1 MQHKVIQTSNT
12 KKNKDKNE
20 AKNSI
25 DLINTIITN
34 NTELSKHKSHELYT
48 QYSPSDLNNNN
59 NNNIPINNNTKKN
72 TTLANTIKQIIHY
85 SGAKKA
91 VSSKN
96 NIIEEKGIKIKEKI
110 KQNNSK
116 EFMNININDINLKQE
131 ENPLKKIK
139 KNNLDNILS
148 ESDSCQEIDSMEE
161 DSLSKGNNRIKSS
174 NMNLKNISNMKCDNA
189 NINFKKH
196 LTTGYNRTN
205 NLKKSKNS
213 KNSLKKKKKLKDKKI
228 NIININDNKEY
239 NVETEEEIIVN
250 DNEFDNSKC
259 TKNDKLNQT
268 KVLHLSTNPFIG
280 TEETRSITSLDIQKS
295 ISTKI
300 QSKNKMQM
308 DNQVENNKINE
319 NEKIILSNHH
329 IKSSTL
335 GTIKQSSTK
344 HNSSN
349 LSNALDNINPSV
361 ANTNNS
367 NSNTNNCNSLEFE
380 MKNQNNEKYNI
391 INNNINGNIKVNNI
405 YRNLLLIAKK
415 GDQEKFLEILEQI
428 SSLPSDLR
436 NINYQDEEGS
446 SALHYSCD
454 EGNHKIVD
462 ILLKANCDTN
472 IKNNKKRTPLHL
484 ASKRGYFDVSKKLI
498 ENGALLN
505 VYDLEKNSPLHY
517 VCMYNHVELLKY
529 FLGKLPQANAK
540 NIYNKMPIDL
550 TTNKE
555 MKDLLEN
562 YLKKNGNSYHKIKIY
577 QTSDSKMKNLIELCP
592 AEFEEEDDKEK
603 KSSSN
608 RNNINMNISMKKSIN
623 SFKNNPNSLSPS
635 PNNKSPRTKQNNRR
649 KEDNSLQPNHN
660 NIAKKN
666 TMKIDLKK
674 TTNNHAIDQNN
685 NNLNSSNIKCNH
697 ANTLNNKT
705 NMNSVI
711 KKSDLKSYTKTK
723 EAKEKYQKIKIINS
737 TENNNNNTTITNN
750 NKKNNKVLIQD
761 ININKVNNNNNKNK
775 YHNNY
780 NSILNKNTISGLK
793 KTKTV
798 EQFSSVGA
806 NKSNHL
812 NKINLYNSSN
822 RVKEY
827 LNDSSINTSN
837 YCNIN
842 INNSINNGIN
852 RINISFNIKKNES
865 QKLDK
870 SINRFDKIIG
880 PESNRKLPS
889 NSIKQKKLLLD
900 SIESNNHIINLNKTE
915 ENINNNTSKISK
927 ISKNSLKNVK
937 NFNTNTNN
945 SKFISNKAVN
955 NTIKIIEN
963 KEKTLSNSK
972 NKTYKNKNNKNYNKL
987 KIKES
992 PKNTKDNSYMENN
1005 NKNNN
1010 IILNNCDISK
1020 ISCGLQMKNNI
1031 LDPVNKSNIIDQT
1044 LADNIHAQ
1052 LNLNSIE
1059 EERITPS
1066 SFICLAQLGKGSFGE
1081 VYLVQK
1087 INTQEKFAMKVL
1099 RKERIMGQNLLKYAI
1114 AERNVLSLSN
1124 HPFIVKLN
1132 FAFQTTSKLFLIL
1145 EYCPNGDLAKH
1156 LLFEKR
1162 FPEERAKFYICEI
1175 ILALENLHQ
1184 RDIIFRDLKPDN
1196 VVLDEDGNCKLT
1208 DFGLS
1213 KEGVNENQYAKSFCG
1228 SIAYLAP
1235 EMLKKQGHGKA
1246 VDWYLL
1252 GVLFYEMLV
1261 GITPFFTNRKEDI
1274 FHNIEYGELKIPE
1287 FVSESAASLLR
1298 GLLQKDPN
1306 KRLGGSIKDAQE
1318 IKEHPYFKD
1327 VNWDDVYNK
1336 KVSPPAVNVF
1346 TNKMIHVYNRPRL
1359 FANDDCL
1366 NKSSDKPNPNM
1377 LAGWSFINNEES

>member
-12 KKNKDKNE
+12 KKNKDKIDS
-20 AKNSI
+20 KNSI
-25 DLINTIITN
+25 AIINTIITN

-48 QYSPSDLNNNN
+48 QYSPSNITDNNNN
-59 NNNIPINNNTKKN
+59 NMQMNNNSKKN
-72 TTLANTIKQIIHY
+72 STLANTIKEIIHY
-85 SGAKKA
+85 SGAKK
-91 VSSKN
+91 VMSTKNNVPDEKTTKMNEKSKKKSSK
-96 NIIEEKGIKIKEKI
+96 EYA
-110 KQNNSK
+110 
-116 EFMNININDINLKQE
+116 NININDINVKQD
-131 ENPLKKIK
+131 ENIVKKLK

-161 DSLSKGNNRIKSS
+161 DNLSKGNKIKSS
-174 NMNLKNISNMKCDNA
+174 NMKLSNINNMKFDN
-189 NINFKKH
+189 NINFRKH
-196 LTTGYNRTN
+196 LTSGCNKSN
-205 NLKKSKNS
+205 NLKESKNS
-213 KNSLKKKKKLKDKKI
+213 KSSLTKQKKLKEKKI
-228 NIININDNKEY
+228 KNVNDNNN
-239 NVETEEEIIVN
+239 NVETDEEIIVN
-250 DNEFDNSKC
+250 DNEFDNSRSIQ
-259 TKNDKLNQT
+259 NDKLNET
-268 KVLHLSTNPFIG
+268 KFPKLSINPFMGNSMIKD
-280 TEETRSITSLDIQKS
+280 ENSDIQKS
-295 ISTKI
+295 ITNKLITK
-300 QSKNKMQM
+300 
-308 DNQVENNKINE
+308 NNVGD
-319 NEKIILSNHH
+319 EKIILSNHH
-329 IKSSTL
+329 VKSSTL

-344 HNSSN
+344 YNSSN
-349 LSNALDNINPSV
+349 LSNTIDIIN
-361 ANTNNS
+361 TGYNS
-367 NSNTNNCNSLEFE
+367 NKNLENITQ
-380 MKNQNNEKYNI
+380 KQNNEKSNSI
-391 INNNINGNIKVNNI
+391 SNSINSNINIDNL

-415 GDQEKFLEILEQI
+415 GDREKFLEILEQI
-428 SSLPSDLR
+428 LSLPEDIR

-454 EGNHKIVD
+454 EGNLKIVE
-462 ILLKANCDTN
+462 ILLKANCETN
-472 IKNNKKRTPLHL
+472 IKNNKLKTPLHL
-484 ASKRGYFDVSKKLI
+484 ASKRGYFDISKKLI

-529 FLGKLPQANAK
+529 FLGKLPQANSK

-562 YLKKNGNSYHKIKIY
+562 YLKKNENSYHKIKIY

-592 AEFEEEDDKEK
+592 AEIEDDDDINKGII
-603 KSSSN
+603 SYSN
-608 RNNINMNISMKKSIN
+608 KNNVNISVKNAIN
-623 SFKNNPNSLSPS
+623 NVKKNNNSLSPS
-635 PNNKSPRTKQNNRR
+635 PNNKSHRNKLKN
-649 KEDNSLQPNHN
+649 KKKDFNSIQQAS
-660 NIAKKN
+660 NITKKN
-666 TMKIDLKK
+666 NIDLKK
-674 TTNNHAIDQNN
+674 SNNNNN
-685 NNLNSSNIKCNH
+685 NNLENVSINQNNLNCSNIKSGYN
-697 ANTLNNKT
+697 NTSNNKM

-711 KKSDLKSYTKTK
+711 KKSELKNNAKMK
-723 EAKEKYQKIKIINS
+723 ENKEKSQKIKKECIDINNS
-737 TENNNNNTTITNN
+737 
-750 NKKNNKVLIQD
+750 KKNNKVLIQD
-761 ININKVNNNNNKNK
+761 TNMSKMNNNNKNK

-780 NSILNKNTISGLK
+780 NSILNKNTVSGLK

-798 EQFSSVGA
+798 EQFSSINQ
-806 NKSNHL
+806 NKNNNI

-822 RVKEY
+822 KVREV
-827 LNDSSINTSN
+827 LNDSRINTSNN

-842 INNSINNGIN
+842 NSISNGIN
-852 RINISFNIKKNES
+852 RINISFNNKKNENK
-865 QKLDK
+865 KLNK
-870 SINRFDKIIG
+870 SINRFDKKISSDNNNTKLI
-880 PESNRKLPS
+880 SNNNLKHK
-889 NSIKQKKLLLD
+889 NLLLD
-900 SIESNNHIINLNKTE
+900 SIESNNNIINLNKTE
-915 ENINNNTSKISK
+915 ENINNMSKLSKISK
-927 ISKNSLKNVK
+927 TLLKKSKNANSNA
-937 NFNTNTNN
+937 NN
-945 SKFISNKAVN
+945 SKGISNKN
-955 NTIKIIEN
+955 YNTIKIVEN
-963 KEKTLSNSK
+963 KEKNLSKS
-972 NKTYKNKNNKNYNKL
+972 KNKNNKNKNK
-987 KIKES
+987 KKES
-992 PKNTKDNSYMENN
+992 PNNIIDNSYI
-1005 NKNNN
+1005 NN
-1010 IILNNCDISK
+1010 INLNNCNISK
-1020 ISCGLQMKNNI
+1020 ISCGPQTKNNI
-1031 LDPVNKSNIIDQT
+1031 LDNINRINIIDQT

-1132 FAFQTTSKLFLIL
+1132 FAFQTSSKLFLIL

-1162 FPEERAKFYICEI
+1162 FTEERAKFYICEVL
-1175 ILALENLHQ
+1175 LALENLHQ

-1261 GITPFFTNRKEDI
+1261 GITPFFTTRKEDI
-1274 FHNIEYGELKIPE
+1274 FHNIEFGELKIPE
-1287 FVSESAASLLR
+1287 FVSEGAASLLR

-1336 KVSPPAVNVF
+1336 RIQPPAVNIF
-1346 TNKMIHVYNRPRL
+1346 TNKMMHVYHRPRL
-1359 FANDDCL
+1359 FANDEYL